1 MFILCLVSLLAGFTS
16 LVRPPYQADMAPYQ
30 ANTHRYQAVSWR
42 RETTLMTM
50 TSEVQE
56 RMRRQ
61 ARLAFA
67 EPQPSLAMHLQMHCK
82 ETKNRGAMQAFSN
95 FISDFSEMLN
105 DERSKSRVKQIYLLE
120 LCLARRNS
128 TKSICKDFCLRLLSS
143 HPHALTYSHLCLRI
157 ESSPNIPLY

>member
-1 MFILCLVSLLAGFTS
+1 MIWLFILCLVSLLAGFTS

-82 ETKNRGAMQAFSN
+82 DTKNRDAMQAFSG
-95 FISDFSEMLN
+95 
-105 DERSKSRVKQIYLLE
+105 YL
-120 LCLARRNS
+120 
-128 TKSICKDFCLRLLSS
+128 
-143 HPHALTYSHLCLRI
+143 
-157 ESSPNIPLY
+157 PNLF